1 MEPSRS
7 GEGVDDDDDDD
18 DDGDEDEDGDDPAGV
33 SDPANPDP
41 LLRASQ
47 LPPADPDAIVRDRSI
62 LVTRLLGDQALRTR
76 LVKYLVRV
84 HEVPE
89 FNAEDIVDNALE
101 RAAYRS
107 QTWPAD
113 NAPLYKWARSYV
125 KFQFLRAGRKEGV
138 RAEREQLDE
147 NIEEHSDEDPEAAR
161 AAGVARV
168 AARLAEGSAQD
179 AETLAMLRR
188 RAEGVPL
195 VAIAADAQISE
206 DAADKRIHRF
216 ALRVRER
223 WEAWSAAAAVA
234 CAVILYLVH
243 AQIPQK
249 PQPIA
254 ENPMRALP
262 EVPAAPTPETLRRV
276 AERRCDATQWESCL
290 AFLDRAARVDP
301 AGDQTPAVQALRTR
315 AHDSIQK
322 RDAPPPLPAPAPAPP
337 PPRPQPGPPPVHHGD
352 K

>member
-1 MEPSRS
+1 VEPSRS
-7 GEGVDDDDDDD
+7 GEGDDD
-18 DDGDEDEDGDDPAGV
+18 EEDGDDPASV

-47 LPPADPDAIVRDRSI
+47 LPPADADAIVRDRSI

-84 HEVPE
+84 HGVPD
-89 FNAEDIVDNALE
+89 FDADDIVDNALE

-113 NAPLYKWARSYV
+113 NAPLFKWARSYV
-125 KFQFLRAGRKEGV
+125 KFQFLRTGRTESV
-138 RAEREQLDE
+138 RSEREQLDE
-147 NIEEHSDEDPEAAR
+147 NIEEHSDEDPELER

-234 CAVILYLVH
+234 CAVIFFLVH
-243 AQIPQK
+243 AQIPPPK
-249 PQPIA
+249 PQPHA
-254 ENPMRALP
+254 ENLMRDLP
-262 EVPAAPTPETLRRV
+262 EVPAPPTPETLRRV

-322 RDAPPPLPAPAPAPP
+322 RDAPPPPPAPAPAPP
-337 PPRPQPGPPPVHHGD
+337 PPRPRPAPPPVHPGD